1 MQQPESCPSVNS
13 RSEINGIPVEWHA
26 DGDGLRFAGIEGIVF
41 WKTPSLHGLL
51 SPLRDALGEA
61 LYARLTARDVA
72 ASTEADHAL
81 AASLGDLTTGFQA
94 FADTVATAGWGR
106 FRLEEYDADAAT
118 ARVTLDHPWELELF
132 PDATPAHALPF
143 AEGKLTGLFSRLFD
157 QPCRA
162 TPDSVTTGDRP
173 RAVFTIAPAERSLED
188 ELRELEEADGL
199 TLEEQ
204 LRAANQYLRLHK
216 EDLEARVA
224 ARTRALEQADHY
236 NRLLLDAIPEGIYG
250 IDRTGRLTF
259 LNPAA
264 ERLLGYSA
272 EEVRGQPA
280 HQLLHTGSDEESGA
294 QCHCPIHCAMERGE
308 ACHITDDTFR
318 TAEGTPLPVSYY
330 CAPLHQEGE
339 VTGAVV
345 TFRDIRDQKA
355 AEAEQRHLLEV
366 LSARAYHDDLTGLP
380 NRRHLVERLDRAL
393 ETPGSD
399 ELALV
404 FLDLDRFQEVNDSLG
419 HAAGDW
425 LLQQAAGR
433 LHALLPTGGELA
445 HLGGDLFGILLH
457 PAPEAGTV
465 ANLVQ
470 GMLAA
475 LHEPF
480 TLDGE
485 PVRVSA
491 SAGIARGPG
500 DGLDG
505 ESLLRSADTAL
516 HRAKDAGRGTW
527 RAYTSELTTAAR
539 NHLKVA
545 TELRE
550 AVAQGDL
557 VVYYQPLVDASTGD
571 VIAAEALARWHHSDY
586 GWVPPDQ
593 FIPVAEETDLILGL
607 GEWVLTTAVA
617 QVASWRR
624 QGLRLPRLSVNLS
637 PRQLHQRD
645 LADTVGSILAHS
657 GLEPSALELEITENA
672 FLEEKIRTGGL
683 LDQLHGRGVTLAID
697 DFGTGYAS
705 LAYLKHLPVD
715 RIKLDRSFVQGLPTD
730 NADLAIS
737 RSVAALG
744 QSLDVGIVAEGVEGP
759 EQADCLADL
768 GIAEL
773 QGFYFGRPLP
783 SGTFADFLQSA
794 PRRRPKGC

>member
-1 MQQPESCPSVNS
+1 MDSQTDV
-13 RSEINGIPVEWHA
+13 NGIPVEWHA
-26 DGDGLRFAGIEGIVF
+26 DGEGLRFAGVEGIIL
-41 WKTPSLHGLL
+41 WKDPSLRGLL
-51 SPLRDALGEA
+51 APLRDALGEA
-61 LYARLTARDVA
+61 LYARLMARDVA
-72 ASTEADHAL
+72 ASSRADSDLIAAAPDL
-81 AASLGDLTTGFQA
+81 ASGFRV
-94 FADTVATAGWGR
+94 FADTVAAAGWGR
-106 FRLEEYDADAAT
+106 FRLETHDAGAAT
-118 ARVTLDHPWELELF
+118 ARVTLEYPWELELF
-132 PDATPAHALPF
+132 PDATPEHALPF
-143 AEGKLTGLFSRLFD
+143 AEGKLTGIFSHLFAT
-157 QPCRA
+157 PCRA
-162 TPDSVTTGDRP
+162 TPEQVTTSGAP
-173 RAVFTIAPAERSLED
+173 RAVFSVAPAQRDLD
-188 ELRELEEADGL
+188 KELRDLEKTDGL
-199 TLEEQ
+199 TVEEQ
-204 LRAANQYLRLHK
+204 LRAANQYLRLHQ
-216 EDLEARVA
+216 EELESRVE
-224 ARTRALEQADHY
+224 ARTRALEQADRY
-236 NRLLLDAIPEGIYG
+236 NRLLLDAIPEGIFG
-250 IDRTGRLTF
+250 VDREGRFTF

-264 ERLLGYSA
+264 QRLLGHDPEA
-272 EEVRGQPA
+272 IRGHAAWTLLQPGRADTDNGPGAPECPA
-280 HQLLHTGSDEESGA
+280 HCVLG
-294 QCHCPIHCAMERGE
+294 RGE
-308 ACHITDDTFR
+308 ACHVDDDTFR
-318 TAEGTPLPVSYY
+318 TADGADIPVSYY
-330 CAPLHQEGE
+330 CAPLYQEGE

-380 NRRHLVERLDRAL
+380 NRRHLVERLDGAL
-393 ETPGSD
+393 ESPGGD

-404 FLDLDRFQEVNDSLG
+404 LLDLDRFQEVNDSLG

-465 ANLVQ
+465 ANLVE
-470 GMLAA
+470 GMLAT

-500 DGLDG
+500 DGLGG

-571 VIAAEALARWHHSDY
+571 IIAAEALARWHHSDY

-645 LADTVGSILAHS
+645 LADTVGGILAHS
-657 GLEPSALELEITENA
+657 GLEPSVLELEITENA
-672 FLEEKIRTGGL
+672 FLEEQIRTGGL

-759 EQADCLADL
+759 EQAGCLADL

-783 SGTFADFLQSA
+783 AGTFTDFLQSG
-794 PRRRPKGC
+794 PRRRPESC